1 MHGKGGHAD
10 VELVADVARL
20 GVVGGEGLVGLSV
33 SREVGGGGEELP
45 TLWTFF
51 LLGAALLL
59 HRRPAPEHVDDE
71 LRVLHVRWSGGRGC
85 C

>member
-33 SREVGGGGEELP
+33 PRKVGSGGKELS
-45 TLWTFF
+45 TLWTFLF
-51 LLGAALLL
+51 LAAALLL

-71 LRVLHVRWSGGRGC
+71 LRVLHV
-85 C
+85 